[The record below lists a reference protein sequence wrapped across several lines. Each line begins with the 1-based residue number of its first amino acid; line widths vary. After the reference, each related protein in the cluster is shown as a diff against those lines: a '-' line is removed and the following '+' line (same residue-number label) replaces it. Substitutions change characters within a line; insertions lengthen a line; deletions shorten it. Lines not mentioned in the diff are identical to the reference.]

1 MKSSRN
7 FALPVALST
16 ALLLAACASAPPSSS
31 TYSASQAGTKQT
43 VRWGVIDAIRP
54 VTIQSNGSWIAT
66 ATGAALGGI
75 AGSTIGGGR
84 RAPAAG
90 AVAGAAAGGA
100 AGSAMSGRSTTGVEF
115 TVRLEESGEYV
126 AVAQVGS
133 VHDYRVGDRVRVI
146 TDGTTAR
153 VAR

>member
-1 MKSSRN
+1 M
-7 FALPVALST
+7 
-16 ALLLAACASAPPSSS
+16 
-31 TYSASQAGTKQT
+31 
-43 VRWGVIDAIRP
+43 
-54 VTIQSNGSWIAT
+54 TIQSNGSWIAT

-100 AGSAMSGRSTTGVEF
+100 AGNAMSGRSTEGVEF
-115 TVRLEESGEYV
+115 TVLLEETGQSV

-133 VHDYRVGDRVRVI
+133 VHDYRVGDRVRV
-146 TDGTTAR
+146 TSDGTTAR
-153 VAR
+153 VSR